1 MVTGTT
7 ASSGDHSS
15 ITGRRVLL
23 VVSCASVARN
33 SVWPASAKPDLYKT
47 FLATGLVTTA
57 AAAPRSTPAT
67 ARRMD
72 SIAAGA
78 LDASGRPGSAV
89 TRVVIATTGSA
100 EANAFPAASGPTAA
114 IGTATPSC
122 AARRR
127 RHASSPTR

>member
-7 ASSGDHSS
+7 ASSGDHSI
-15 ITGRRVLL
+15 ITGRRVLP
-23 VVSCASVARN
+23 VASCASVARN
-33 SVWPASAKPDLYKT
+33 SVWPGSAKPDLYKT

-57 AAAPRSTPAT
+57 AAAPRSTSAT

-89 TRVVIATTGSA
+89 TRVVR
-100 EANAFPAASGPTAA
+100 GPP
-114 IGTATPSC
+114 G
-122 AARRR
+122 RREGK
-127 RHASSPTR
+127 APP

>member
-7 ASSGDHSS
+7 ASSGDHS
-15 ITGRRVLL
+15 IMTGRGVLP
-23 VVSCASVARN
+23 VASCTSVARN
-33 SVWPASAKPDLYKT
+33 SVWPGSAKPDLYKT

-57 AAAPRSTPAT
+57 LAAPLSTSPT

-114 IGTATPSC
+114 IG
-122 AARRR
+122 
-127 RHASSPTR
+127 